1 MERTIFNSYE
11 SRYKT
16 SFDIFTSGAWWLRS
30 TCNTYPPCITESKY
44 FQFYTYTGY
53 VSVISYICYD
63 TPDHYYYITPVCS
76 I

>member
-1 MERTIFNSYE
+1 MERKIFNSYE
-11 SRYKT
+11 SRLKS
-16 SFDIFTSGAWWLRS
+16 SFDDFTPYAWWLRS
-30 TCNTYPPCITESKY
+30 TCNTYPPGSIESKY
-44 FQFYTYTGY
+44 LQFYTYTGY

>member
-1 MERTIFNSYE
+1 MERKIFNSYE
-11 SRYKT
+11 SRLK
-16 SFDIFTSGAWWLRS
+16 SRFDDFTLRTWWLRS
-30 TCNTYPPCITESKY
+30 ACNTYPPGITESKY

-63 TPDHYYYITPVCS
+63 AAEHCSCITPVCS